1 MKTYLLLIALFIA
14 SGFASY
20 GQERVV
26 TGKVFAFKD
35 SPLTNVTIV
44 SKKSK
49 KEVLTDI
56 NGRFSIEVAKN
67 DKLVFTGAGFEKHIQ
82 RVKAGDVVELKLYF
96 KGGTENEKIAIG
108 QGLMSESSLAFAQSN
123 FLEYNNKNHT
133 YTDIW
138 MLIKGQFPGVKVLPK
153 EDGTG
158 FKAVIRDIKS
168 LSGRSNEAMYLVD
181 GQIWQDI
188 SVLQPQEV
196 KSIKVLKD
204 GASLGMR
211 AMNGAIIITTID
223 EIGTPKSVKER
234 QLKKSKG

>member
-1 MKTYLLLIALFIA
+1 
-14 SGFASY
+14 
-20 GQERVV
+20 
-26 TGKVFAFKD
+26 
-35 SPLTNVTIV
+35 
-44 SKKSK
+44 
-49 KEVLTDI
+49 
-56 NGRFSIEVAKN
+56 
-67 DKLVFTGAGFEKHIQ
+67 
-82 RVKAGDVVELKLYF
+82 
-96 KGGTENEKIAIG
+96 
-108 QGLMSESSLAFAQSN
+108 
-123 FLEYNNKNHT
+123 
-133 YTDIW
+133 